1 MEYGNVWFI
10 SHCRRA
16 IVHKENGETEVV
28 QQRVGDGGG
37 KDGEGHG
44 SDGDGSGSDGDGDG
58 DGDGNDGEPSM
69 SWGAQKRR
77 RSGNGREDTGCS
89 TERKKAQGSVIDL
102 AQDIAGTNQL
112 PSTPNSNKKQKLAQE
127 AAQEDEIRAHMSESP
142 QFPRLGHGSQS
153 GSRPKVSGATGSPA
167 QRKHDDNDES

>member
-1 MEYGNVWFI
+1 M
-10 SHCRRA
+10 
-16 IVHKENGETEVV
+16 HKENGETEVV

-44 SDGDGSGSDGDGDG
+44 SDGDGSDGDGSDDDGSDGDGN

-89 TERKKAQGSVIDL
+89 TESKKAQESVMDL

-112 PSTPNSNKKQKLAQE
+112 PSTPNSNKKQKTAPE
-127 AAQEDEIRAHMSESP
+127 AAQEDEIRAHMSQSP